1 MTPTDE
7 QWLRLLLA
15 IEALPSRGRPAV
27 GGARARRGG
36 GGASPRLAVRLPEE
50 LRARLEARARGWGV
64 PVSQV
69 VREALEAHLR

>member
-1 MTPTDE
+1 MAPTEE

-27 GGARARRGG
+27 GGGRAQRGG
-36 GGASPRLAVRLPEE
+36 GGASPRVAVRLPEE
-50 LRARLEARARGWGV
+50 LVVRLRARARLRRTS
-64 PVSQV
+64 VSQV